1 MARLFIFLKFRVEI
15 IGKENIPT
23 HGNYIVASNH
33 CTVYDPILI
42 GCIIKRRVH
51 FLAKIELFRNR
62 FFEWFFAK
70 LYAIPVN
77 RRGMVIRPVRRVL
90 KILDE
95 GEVFGIFPEGKR
107 CKDGEN
113 IQPKKG
119 VAFFA
124 LKTNTPIVPI
134 SITYG
139 EKRSRT
145 PVKIIVGL
153 QINATDQNR
162 KYYSKLSSE
171 VMEQI
176 RALDNDDT
184 LLNKYKVN

>member
-1 MARLFIFLKFRVEI
+1 MKAKCLGFFQKVKGVKTERIF
-15 IGKENIPT
+15 
-23 HGNYIVASNH
+23 
-33 CTVYDPILI
+33 
-42 GCIIKRRVH
+42 
-51 FLAKIELFRNR
+51 NR
-62 FFEWFFAK
+62 
-70 LYAIPVN
+70 
-77 RRGMVIRPVRRVL
+77 
-90 KILDE
+90 
-95 GEVFGIFPEGKR
+95 
-107 CKDGEN
+107 
-113 IQPKKG
+113 KKG